1 MADSYARLAQTG
13 PSAPDG
19 ATPETRAAALLRSLL
34 PPLNA
39 DADDSSD
46 TAPARAAP
54 ARTRPWVTL
63 TWAQSLDAKIAG
75 PRGQQVTLS
84 GPDSMRLTHE
94 LRRRHDSILV
104 GVGTVLNDDP
114 SLTARMPD
122 LLPLAEQPRPIV
134 LDPALRT
141 PLAAKL
147 VANAAA
153 GRSHRPLI
161 CTTATEEAVRASAP
175 TDLSSRERTDS
186 HRISL
191 PALLG
196 PASPSPP
203 LAPALGRSLMVE
215 GGASI
220 LASFLAEPDLV
231 DLVVVTIA
239 PTFVGPEGVDVP
251 WRSSSAATAT
261 GAEPP
266 ARGLPRLEPLRTEV
280 FGNDTVLFCR
290 PVWS

>member
-1 MADSYARLAQTG
+1 
-13 PSAPDG
+13 
-19 ATPETRAAALLRSLL
+19 
-34 PPLNA
+34 
-39 DADDSSD
+39 
-46 TAPARAAP
+46 
-54 ARTRPWVTL
+54 
-63 TWAQSLDAKIAG
+63 
-75 PRGQQVTLS
+75 
-84 GPDSMRLTHE
+84 
-94 LRRRHDSILV
+94 
-104 GVGTVLNDDP
+104 
-114 SLTARMPD
+114 MPD

-175 TDLSSRERTDS
+175 NS